1 MGITSIWDNAFFL
14 NKPVPKWCFEVNFVG
29 LQNTDAKSNI
39 TKDSLPTLNH
49 AIESIS
55 IGRRETSI
63 VKTYYCGVEANLPGR
78 VMNTGELNIVFNEN
92 EKLQVTS
99 LLEAIFADSC
109 SDDRY
114 FVNSTQYS
122 YTPHTKW
129 RKSSK
134 VIEVKIIKPDP
145 TGVISDEN
153 SQGTVLASYKFY
165 GCILTSINEEEFSY
179 ANTDD
184 ILKRTA
190 RFSYDFMIKTNDY
203 GEWYKVGD
211 AEQIIVKDGEEEDMM
226 DETGDFNFDGEE

>member
-1 MGITSIWDNAFFL
+1 MGITSIWDNEFFN
-14 NKPVPKWCFEVNFVG
+14 NKKPIPKWCFEVNFVG
-29 LQNTDAKSNI
+29 LENSDAKSNI
-39 TKDSLPTLNH
+39 GKDALPRLNH

-55 IGRRETSI
+55 FGRRETSI
-63 VKTYYCGVEANLPGR
+63 VKTYYCGAEANLPGR

-92 EKLQVTS
+92 DKLEVTS

-114 FVNSTQYS
+114 FVNSNKYG

-134 VIEVKIIKPDP
+134 VIEVKIIKPDIV
-145 TGVISDEN
+145 GFISDEN
-153 SQGTVLASYKFY
+153 TNGTVLAAYKFY
-165 GCILTSINEEEFSY
+165 GCILTSVNEEEFSY

-190 RFSYDFMIKTNDY
+190 RFSYDYMIKSNEY
-203 GEWYKVGD
+203 GEWYKVRD
-211 AEQIIVKDGEEEDMM
+211 VEQEIGEEEEMM
-226 DETGDFNFDGEE
+226 EETGDFKFDGEE